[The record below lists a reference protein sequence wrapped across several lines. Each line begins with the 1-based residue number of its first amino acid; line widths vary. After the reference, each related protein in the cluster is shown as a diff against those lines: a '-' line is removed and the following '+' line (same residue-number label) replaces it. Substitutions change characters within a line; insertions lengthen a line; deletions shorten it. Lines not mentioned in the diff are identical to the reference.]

1 MKNNLTFLPEWFQKL
16 EKLEILNLAH
26 NKIMFFPNW
35 LQNFK
40 YLKKSLIKEG
50 FDKKAINR
58 IYGSK
63 RVYFETKG
71 IYGYLV
77 HSEAR
82 VNYKQY
88 VSGKSIYKALKYN
101 SI

>member
-1 MKNNLTFLPEWFQKL
+1 MVQIGKKLSLFTCLFFFLFFFVLQTEIYAEFANN
-16 EKLEILNLAH
+16 NVY
-26 NKIMFFPNW
+26 
-35 LQNFK
+35 FK

-88 VSGKSIYKALKYN
+88 VSGKSIYKALKY
-101 SI
+101 